1 MCAGCSVASASFARD
16 NPLLYIKCF
25 VRVWSEFMRVFFKNI
40 ADEKLADFMRAFSGY
55 DASEIEKI
63 ERLYDIKVEGQLKY
77 FLMEIGRCDG
87 GLIGDSMIQ
96 LYRPTWRVREHLLFQ
111 VNFFTQMQEERY
123 YDYMKRPFVFS
134 FLGETQYYYLR
145 TDSFDRDVVWHF
157 DSNTLVVER
166 TGWDLA
172 GFIEYLA
179 LNGDAVPDVFAQ
191 GDILKI

>member
-1 MCAGCSVASASFARD
+1 
-16 NPLLYIKCF
+16 
-25 VRVWSEFMRVFFKNI
+25 MRVFFKNI